1 MKLRRYAGQFGRA
14 WTNEREVER
23 VRGGRVGWLCRLVA
37 LILEPLLLLLTRR
50 RWAGLEH
57 VPRAGGAIVAVN
69 HNSYADPLALMHFIY
84 RAGRWPHFLGKA
96 ELFRIPMFGR
106 GIRALGQIPVHRGT
120 ANAAD
125 ALRDAKAALERGE
138 CVVIYPEGTVTRDPD
153 YWPMAGRTGVARL
166 ALETG
171 VPVIP
176 IALWGAQ
183 DILGRDG
190 RIRIFPR
197 RTVWVTAGAPVD
209 LSAYDGE
216 APTIEALR
224 EATSEVMLAVRRELA
239 GIRGEEPPVA
249 FFDPL
254 AVHGAG
260 EIDRRPS

>member
-1 MKLRRYAGQFGRA
+1 MRG
-14 WTNEREVER
+14 
-23 VRGGRVGWLCRLVA
+23 GGRVGWLCRLVA
-37 LILEPLLLLLTRR
+37 WVLQPLLSILMRR
-50 RWAGLEH
+50 RWAGQDH
-57 VPRAGGAIVAVN
+57 VPKTGGAIVAVN
-69 HNSYADPLALMHFIY
+69 HNSYADPLALMHFVY
-84 RAGRWPHFLGKA
+84 CAGRWPHFLGKA
-96 ELFRIPMFGR
+96 ELFRIPVFGR
-106 GIRALGQIPVHRGT
+106 AVRALGQIPVHRGT

-183 DILGRDG
+183 KILGRDG
-190 RIRIFPR
+190 RPRVFPR
-197 RTVWVTAGAPVD
+197 RTVWVVAGPPVD

-216 APTIEALR
+216 APTIEVLR
-224 EATSEVMLAVRRELA
+224 EATYEVMLAVRRLLA
-239 GIRGEEPPVA
+239 DIRGEDPPVT

-254 AVHGAG
+254 AVHGPG
-260 EIDRRPS
+260 EADRRPV